1 MQLNQFDKPVYIISA
16 FCWKYDYEENEKRK
30 GRLKTALKLHGQ
42 SFSEITGTF
51 DGVEEKVFFVVDPP
65 RLLMS
70 HLADVFEQES
80 ILLLMPYK
88 DNMYEAIFVGGYD
101 FTRAGYFRSVSKETI
116 DRLGLDYTRDENGT
130 YFSILPTDAVDEEE
144 YNEVIEK
151 LASSRGR
158 V

>member
-1 MQLNQFDKPVYIISA
+1 
-16 FCWKYDYEENEKRK
+16 
-30 GRLKTALKLHGQ
+30 
-42 SFSEITGTF
+42 
-51 DGVEEKVFFVVDPP
+51 
-65 RLLMS
+65 LLMS